1 MAVAAGSGAG
11 GERVWGGQT
20 LAERKETRRRA
31 LLAAALDLIG
41 EQGGSAVTVRSVCRR
56 AGLTDRYFY
65 ESFAGRDELMVGLYM
80 VVADEMHALL
90 TETAAKTKGD
100 LAAEAHAMIDAIIGW
115 ILDDPRKGRLLLVEP
130 LTDPTLGGASIAT
143 IPQFSRLVV
152 AQLPKSASK
161 TKRNLTAVGLTGA
174 LGGLFAA
181 WAGGTLKVS
190 REELTAHCVDLITG
204 AY

>member
-20 LAERKETRRRA
+20 LAERKEVRRLA
-31 LLAAALDLIG
+31 LLEAALDLIG
-41 EQGGSAVTVRSVCRR
+41 EQGGTAVTVRSVCRR

-80 VVADEMHALL
+80 VVADELHGVLAD
-90 TETAAKTKGD
+90 TAA
-100 LAAEAHAMIDAIIGW
+100 AAHHDVATEARAMVDAAISW

-152 AQLPKSASK
+152 AQLPNSASR

-181 WAGGTLKVS
+181 WAGGTLKVT
-190 REELTAHCVDLITG
+190 REELTAHCVELVTR